1 MACTRDSVG
10 WNGTESIKGDPM
22 PRDATTRSAATQD
35 ERGAER
41 KEAPTPAELREHFTS
56 RGHCIGEQLESRSVA
71 LRADADHVGSGSCL
85 CALGASYFGRGRR
98 PSTWEMVYGAA
109 GETARYDR
117 RA

>member
-1 MACTRDSVG
+1 
-10 WNGTESIKGDPM
+10 M

-41 KEAPTPAELREHFTS
+41 KEAPTPAELRRAFHVS
-56 RGHCIGEQLESRSVA
+56 WALHRRAAGEQERGLACR
-71 LRADADHVGSGSCL
+71 RRPCRKRHSCL

-98 PSTWEMVYGAA
+98 PSTWEMGYGAA